1 MKDKIFK
8 VNSES
13 STNDFINRQIPTPRI
28 SEVPPVNF
36 RRTDEAKP
44 VQAPVVQDPI
54 DIPPA
59 SSFDPF
65 PPTPRSRIRDR
76 FQGRVGTNRIEDFLI
91 NRQRR
96 FQ

>member
-1 MKDKIFK
+1 MIFALRD
-8 VNSES
+8 
-13 STNDFINRQIPTPRI
+13 STTTDCELARQCPTPQPDVTI
-28 SEVPPVNF
+28 TPVPFQKEVV
-36 RRTDEAKP
+36 KP
-44 VQAPVVQDPI
+44 VETPVVQDPI

-65 PPTPRSRIRDR
+65 PPTLRSRIRDR
-76 FQGRVGTNRIEDFLI
+76 FQGRVGTNKIEDFLI